1 MEYLRIGLVLRP
13 HGVQGAVKLLPLTD
27 DVERFRKLP
36 FVYIERNGTY
46 TKTDIRRTS
55 IQPDAVML
63 WLSSVESRE
72 QAEMLRDHYIC
83 VDREHAVKLPEG
95 RYFVVDLI
103 GCTVTDTNGN
113 ELGKLTDVLETGA
126 NDIYVIS
133 GEKKL
138 LVPALKKLLH
148 KVDVESKHIQL
159 DAAVLE
165 EVGLFED

>member
-1 MEYLRIGLVLRP
+1 MSTRGGLALCRGRAKVGIAAALR
-13 HGVQGAVKLLPLTD
+13 
-27 DVERFRKLP
+27 F
-36 FVYIERNGTY
+36 
-46 TKTDIRRTS
+46 
-55 IQPDAVML
+55 QPDAVML
-63 WLSSVESRE
+63 WLSASESRE

-103 GCTVTDTNGN
+103 GCTVVDTNGN

-126 NDIYVIS
+126 NDVYVIS
-133 GEKKL
+133 GEKNL
-138 LVPALKKLLH
+138 MVPALKKLLH
-148 KVDVESKHIQL
+148 KVDVESKHIEL